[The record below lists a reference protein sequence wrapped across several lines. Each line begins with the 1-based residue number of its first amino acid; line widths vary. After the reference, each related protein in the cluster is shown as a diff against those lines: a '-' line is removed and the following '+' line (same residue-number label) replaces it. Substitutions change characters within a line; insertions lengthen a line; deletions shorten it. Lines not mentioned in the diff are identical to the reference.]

1 MVLNPFVF
9 LPLYL
14 YPYNVTSWSNI
25 TTSIAAHPQLNFHII
40 IAPNLIN
47 VLPDLNYQSALNT
60 LNNFTNV
67 VTLGY
72 VATSW
77 TQRDISSV
85 MGDIS
90 SYAAWNNY
98 TSANIAVQG
107 IFFDEA
113 TSSPANDSISYMK
126 NVTAFAKTS
135 LGPGRQ
141 HISLN
146 PGVVV
151 DPAYFDM
158 ADTVN
163 IFENSWSEFNLTTLT
178 AMPWDILAKSTYVI
192 HNFAGDKYIQADLIS
207 NLTDANVGG
216 LLVTTQD
223 SYNEVSALWPQ
234 FCDSLAWK
242 IGTGDL
248 DDRAINHSRKRS
260 QKKDVS
266 THTKGARMRGAL

>member
-1 MVLNPFVF
+1 MVLSPFVF

-14 YPYNVTSWSNI
+14 YPYNLTSWSNI
-25 TTSIAAHPQLNFHII
+25 TSSIAAHPQLNFHVV

-47 VLPDLNYQSALNT
+47 IFPDSNYETALNS

-77 TQRDISSV
+77 TNRDISSV
-85 MGDIS
+85 MGDIK

-113 TSSPANDSISYMK
+113 TSSASNDSLAYMK
-126 NVTAFAKTS
+126 DITTFAKAS

-141 HISLN
+141 HISFN
-146 PGVVV
+146 PGVMV
-151 DPAYFDM
+151 DPAYYDM
-158 ADTVN
+158 ADTIN
-163 IFENSWSEFNLTTLT
+163 IFENAWSEFNVTALA

-192 HNFAGDKYIQADLIS
+192 HNFTGDKYLQADLVS

-216 LLVTTQD
+216 LLVTTQESYD
-223 SYNEVSALWPQ
+223 SISTLWPQ

-248 DDRAINHSRKRS
+248 DDRAVDHVRRRS
-260 QKKDVS
+260 HIKEVS
-266 THTKGARMRGAL
+266 THTRRIPGG